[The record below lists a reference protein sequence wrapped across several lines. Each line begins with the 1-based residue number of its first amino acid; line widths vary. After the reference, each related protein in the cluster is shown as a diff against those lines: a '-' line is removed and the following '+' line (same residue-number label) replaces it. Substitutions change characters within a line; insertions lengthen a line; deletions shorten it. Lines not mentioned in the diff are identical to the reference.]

1 MHGLAPFTS
10 PRLADKRRSES
21 VYRAVKRA
29 ILLRDHKP
37 GDALLEQDLANGMN
51 CSQGTV
57 REALMR
63 LEQDGLV
70 ARRGYRGTVV
80 LATSA
85 DEAAL
90 LAVVRIDIERT
101 AAARVVAS
109 VRPGALDP
117 LDGIVAAMRERE
129 AAGDTF
135 AMSELDN
142 EFHGTIL
149 RLAGLDGM
157 LPILTRCMLHL
168 HRHTVGNPDRRK
180 RPSQEQAA
188 AAHAVLVKA
197 LRSGDASVAKDAARE
212 HIESVIRR
220 WSPDVWGALASESA
234 WTNGR

>member
-1 MHGLAPFTS
+1 MHGVAEFTS
-10 PRLADKRRSES
+10 LRLTSKRRSES
-21 VYRAVKRA
+21 VYRAVKQA
-29 ILLRDHKP
+29 ILLRDHQP

-80 LATSA
+80 SATSA

-90 LAVVRIDIERT
+90 LATVRIEIEVK
-101 AAARVVAS
+101 AAARVA
-109 VRPGALDP
+109 ALAAKGELAA

-142 EFHGTIL
+142 EFHGLVL
-149 RLAGLDGM
+149 RVAGLGGM

-168 HRHTVGNPDRRK
+168 HRHTVGNPDRRA
-180 RPSQEQAA
+180 RPGMANAA
-188 AAHAVLVKA
+188 AAHANLARA
-197 LRSGDASVAKDAARE
+197 LRGGNAEQATAAARE

-220 WSPDVWGALASESA
+220 WSPDVWAALKAA
-234 WTNGR
+234 